1 MTFETQPKNHVET
14 KEPTNQII
22 MHASAAFAGVHW
34 CLRLTFLSEMNP
46 GLTFIK
52 AMLWCWQ
59 QEHAEKVNH
68 SSSSTNTTASHAPSD
83 EIWSEC
89 LMAVWGQCV
98 GFVIA
103 LVYIVHYLPMRKSV
117 LQQYNENDV

>member
-1 MTFETQPKNHVET
+1 
-14 KEPTNQII
+14 

-46 GLTFIK
+46 GVTFIK

-59 QEHAEKVNH
+59 QTAKENY
-68 SSSSTNTTASHAPSD
+68 SSSMNSTSTHAGKTPSD

-98 GFVIA
+98 GFIIA
-103 LVYIVHYLPMRKSV
+103 LVYIVHYLPLRKSAS
-117 LQQYNENDV
+117 QQCDENNV